1 MTLTTPVLRPTP
13 LTVVWTPT
21 LQSESEGPPLIVCT
35 ARLHQFDRPYIPVSS
50 PRRRGAM
57 NLRPLGP
64 EPSNNSLICPMN
76 RALRRDGMP
85 RACLFGCSD
94 PAHSRHSSASKRT
107 TAGCARLCHLAS
119 GKLDQIQFL
128 LGHVSIQTTERY
140 LGCQQKLRY
149 AVNDTLAIESEC
161 VT

>member
-57 NLRPLGP
+57 NPRPLGY
-64 EPSNNSLICPMN
+64 EPKQSDHKSPLETIRP
-76 RALRRDGMP
+76 AL
-85 RACLFGCSD
+85 S
-94 PAHSRHSSASKRT
+94 
-107 TAGCARLCHLAS
+107 
-119 GKLDQIQFL
+119 
-128 LGHVSIQTTERY
+128 
-140 LGCQQKLRY
+140 
-149 AVNDTLAIESEC
+149 
-161 VT
+161 